1 MSPIFNINEPFIR
14 KLVFQQIKQNYTDM
28 KKCMLLFFLF
38 PITLFGQKVNEQIV
52 KSDIKKIKL
61 FLTAGE
67 MLHEQSLKLVKGRN
81 KIIFSGI
88 STFADPE
95 SIQFSATGNYH
106 LVSVS
111 TEMDFLAAEQF
122 NPRIIVLKDSLE
134 LLKDLKHANEDQIDA
149 YNTELDVLNVNKN
162 LKGSN
167 QNITVAQIK
176 EASEFFRIR
185 TLEINQKLTKLNK
198 DESRLKSEITKMR
211 SQLVE
216 LNYNENQRSNQV
228 IIILDVDTP
237 TTINSTLKYLV
248 SDCGWAAMYD
258 LSATDL
264 NQKVNLKY
272 KAQIYNNTGNNW
284 NDIDLVLSTGDPR
297 LSASHPE
304 LNPWYLEY
312 VKHIT
317 QYSYISKTP
326 IIKGEYQEESEREQ
340 DYRENALL
348 NIDIANQRA
357 YDNYY
362 IEGKDDEISSK
373 LAYKPGKFD
382 QNIQDRKDNL
392 EQGNTGAEI
401 RQIEISELTA
411 EFVIANKFSCPSDAK
426 PYIVE
431 VKEMNLDATFSHI
444 SVPKL
449 DNGSFLLANIV
460 GWQELELIPGP
471 TNVYF
476 GGEYVGVSEIETH
489 NVEDTLSLSFGRDN
503 KVIVLRKL
511 KKEMSEKRIVGN
523 SKKDSY
529 VYEIAVRNNRTVPI
543 KINLYDQVPISKNSD
558 IVVSV
563 DNISKAKKDDTTG
576 ETLWEITLQPGEVQT
591 VELAYSIKYPKEAKI
606 AVNQYRKVDAYK
618 F

>member
-1 MSPIFNINEPFIR
+1 MR
-14 KLVFQQIKQNYTDM
+14 KCI
-28 KKCMLLFFLF
+28 FLF
-38 PITLFGQKVNEQIV
+38 IVFPFTLIGQKINEQII

-67 MLHEQSLKLVKGRN
+67 MLHEQSIKLTKGRN

-88 STFADPE
+88 STFADPQ
-95 SIQFSATGNYH
+95 SIQFSATGDYH

-122 NPRIIVLKDSLE
+122 NPRIVVLKDSLE
-134 LLKDLKHANEDQIDA
+134 LLKDLKRANEDQISA

-185 TLEINQKLTKLNK
+185 TLEINQKLTKLEK
-198 DESRLKSEITKMR
+198 DESRLKAEITKIR
-211 SQLVE
+211 GQLVE
-216 LNYNENQRSNQV
+216 LNYHENQRSNQV
-228 IIILDVDTP
+228 IILLDVDTP
-237 TTINSTLKYLV
+237 SIINSTLKYLV

-272 KAQIYNNTGNNW
+272 KAQIYNNMGNNW
-284 NDIDLVLSTGDPR
+284 NDVDLVLSTGDPR

-304 LNPWYLEY
+304 LNPWYLQY
-312 VKHIT
+312 VQQVA

-326 IIKGEYQEESEREQ
+326 GSKGEYSEESDKEQ

-362 IEGKDDEISSK
+362 IDDEEGRN
-373 LAYKPGKFD
+373 LQKFGYVQDKFNSNFRTD
-382 QNIQDRKDNL
+382 QFLTAEEEKRK
-392 EQGNTGAEI
+392 NTGSTEI
-401 RQIEISELTA
+401 QQIEISELST
-411 EFVIANKFSCPSDAK
+411 EFVIANKINCPSDAK

-476 GGEYVGVSEIETH
+476 GGEYVGLSEIETH
-489 NVEDTLSLSFGRDN
+489 NVDDTLSLSFGRDN
-503 KVIVLRKL
+503 KVVVMRKL
-511 KKEMSEKRIVGN
+511 KKEMCEKRVIGN

-529 VYEIAVRNNRTVPI
+529 IYEIAVRNNRTVPV

-563 DNISKAKKDDTTG
+563 DNISKAKKDDLTG
-576 ETLWEITLQPGEVQT
+576 ETSWEITLQPGEVQT
-591 VELAYSIKYPKEAKI
+591 VELAYSVKYPKDAKI
-606 AVNQYRKVDAYK
+606 AVNQYRKVAAYK

>member
-1 MSPIFNINEPFIR
+1 
-14 KLVFQQIKQNYTDM
+14 M
-28 KKCMLLFFLF
+28 KKCVLVLCIVPFM
-38 PITLFGQKVNEQIV
+38 LFGQKVHEQIV
-52 KSDIKKIKL
+52 KSEIKKIKL

-67 MLHEQSLKLVKGRN
+67 MLHEQSIKLVKGRN

-88 STFADPE
+88 STFADPQ
-95 SIQFSATGNYH
+95 SIQFSATGKYH

-122 NPRIIVLKDSLE
+122 NPRIIILKDSLE
-134 LLKDLKHANEDQIDA
+134 LLKDAKRANEDQMNA
-149 YNTELDVLNVNKN
+149 YHTELDVLNVNKN
-162 LKGSN
+162 LKGNN
-167 QNITVAQIK
+167 QSITVAQIK

-185 TLEINQKLTKLNK
+185 TLEVNQKLTKLNK
-198 DESRLKSEITKMR
+198 DENKLKSEIAKLR
-211 SQLVE
+211 EQLIE
-216 LNYNENQRSNQV
+216 LNYHENQRSNQV
-228 IIILDVDTP
+228 IIIIDVDAP
-237 TTINSTLKYLV
+237 ETINSTLKYLV
-248 SDCGWAAMYD
+248 SDCGWAAVYD

-284 NDIDLVLSTGDPR
+284 NDVDLVLSTGDPR

-312 VKHIT
+312 VQQMEQKNYVSKQKHYDDS
-317 QYSYISKTP
+317 QL
-326 IIKGEYQEESEREQ
+326 QEVQ
-340 DYRENALL
+340 VDYLENAKY
-348 NIDIANQRA
+348 NIDIANQRV

-362 IEGKDDEISSK
+362 IDGDEEGRLDKSGYIPDKRSLVSQKWGIK
-373 LAYKPGKFD
+373 
-382 QNIQDRKDNL
+382 N
-392 EQGNTGAEI
+392 EQEKNDVEI

-411 EFVIANKFSCPSDAK
+411 EFIIANKFSCPSDAK
-426 PYIVE
+426 PYMVE

-476 GGEYVGVSEIETH
+476 GGEYVGISEIETH
-489 NVEDTLSLSFGRDN
+489 NVDDTLSLSFGRDN
-503 KVIVLRKL
+503 KVVVLRKL
-511 KKEMSEKRIVGN
+511 KKEMSEKRVIGN

-529 VYEIAVRNNRTVPI
+529 VYEIAIRNNRSVPI

-558 IVVSV
+558 IVVTV
-563 DNISKAKKDDTTG
+563 DNISKAEKDELTG
-576 ETLWEITLQPGEVQT
+576 ETSWEVTLQPGEVKT
-591 VELAYSIKYPKEAKI
+591 LELAYSIKYPKEAKI
-606 AVNQYRKVDAYK
+606 AVNQYRKVNAYK

>member
-1 MSPIFNINEPFIR
+1 M
-14 KLVFQQIKQNYTDM
+14 
-28 KKCMLLFFLF
+28 
-38 PITLFGQKVNEQIV
+38 GQKINEQIV
-52 KSDIKKIKL
+52 KSEIKKIKL

-67 MLHEQSLKLVKGRN
+67 MFHEQSIKLTKGRN

-88 STFADPE
+88 STFADPQ

-134 LLKDLKHANEDQIDA
+134 LLKDLKRANEDQISA
-149 YNTELDVLNVNKN
+149 YATELDVLNVNKN

-167 QNITVAQIK
+167 QSITVAQIK

-198 DESRLKSEITKMR
+198 DENRLKAEITKIR
-211 SQLVE
+211 GQLVE
-216 LNYNENQRSNQV
+216 LNYHENQRSNQV

-237 TTINSTLKYLV
+237 STINSTLKYLV

-264 NQKVNLKY
+264 NQKVNLRY

-284 NDIDLVLSTGDPR
+284 NDVDLVLSTGDPR

-312 VKHIT
+312 VQHAA

-326 IIKGEYQEESEREQ
+326 ITKGDYLEKSGEEQ
-340 DYRENALL
+340 DFRENALQ
-348 NIDIANQRA
+348 NIDIANQRV

-362 IEGKDDEISSK
+362 IDDAEGRNAQKYGYVQDKFDSK
-373 LAYKPGKFD
+373 LRSD
-382 QNIQDRKDNL
+382 QFFSVEDKKERNG
-392 EQGNTGAEI
+392 GNTEI
-401 RQIEISELTA
+401 RQIEISELST
-411 EFVIANKFSCPSDAK
+411 EFVIANKINCPSDAK

-431 VKEMNLDATFSHI
+431 VKEMNLDATFSHV

-476 GGEYVGVSEIETH
+476 GGEYVGLSEIETH
-489 NVEDTLSLSFGRDN
+489 NVDDTLSLSFGRDN
-503 KVIVLRKL
+503 KVVVMRKL
-511 KKEMSEKRIVGN
+511 KKEMSEKRVIGN

-529 VYEIAVRNNRTVPI
+529 VYEIAVRNNRTVPV

-576 ETLWEITLQPGEVQT
+576 ETTWEITLQPGEVQT

-606 AVNQYRKVDAYK
+606 AVNQYRKVAAYK